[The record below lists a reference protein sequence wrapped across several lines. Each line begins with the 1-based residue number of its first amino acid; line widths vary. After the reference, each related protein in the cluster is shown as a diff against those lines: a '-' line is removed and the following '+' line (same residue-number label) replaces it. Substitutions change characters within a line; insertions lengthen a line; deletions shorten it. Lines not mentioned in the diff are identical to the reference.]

1 VSSALI
7 GVANAPHGL
16 ASGCRMCFVKCF
28 MALRYWLDKC
38 RGHGQAFNRITCK
51 ALKAFRILFG
61 SCLFVGRE
69 FE

>member
-1 VSSALI
+1 
-7 GVANAPHGL
+7 
-16 ASGCRMCFVKCF
+16 MYFVKCF

-51 ALKAFRILFG
+51 ALKALKAFRILFG
-61 SCLFVGRE
+61 SCLLVGRE